1 MGNKAI
7 FIPPLR
13 PEDQSVKEWVYQS
26 LRHAVICG
34 QIDPGLPLT
43 IRGLAEIL
51 AVSPMPVREA
61 LHRLTCEGA
70 VQVKDNRRVIVPKMT
85 SAKLK
90 SLFEMR
96 IVLETHAA
104 CDALPYFRDEHI
116 AQMERLDLAVDHAVA
131 DKNIEQVTLTNQAF
145 HRYLYM
151 IPPAQVV
158 MPMVE
163 SVWLQLGPFVRVVL
177 SKLGEVYR
185 VDRHQEAL
193 KALRE
198 RNAFAL
204 KRAIEA
210 DIRDG
215 MASLESIG
223 GLEDFFE

>member
-1 MGNKAI
+1 MSNKAV
-7 FIPPLR
+7 FVPPPR
-13 PEDQSVKEWVYQS
+13 PEEQGVKEWVYQS

-51 AVSPMPVREA
+51 DVSPMPVREA

-90 SLFEMR
+90 ALFDMR

-104 CDALPYFRDEHI
+104 SDALPYLRDEHI
-116 AQMERLDLAVDHAVA
+116 AEMEKLDQAVDLAVA

-151 IPPAQVV
+151 IPPEQVV

-177 SKLGEVYR
+177 SKLDEVYR

-193 KALRE
+193 EALRQ

-215 MASLESIG
+215 MAAIESIE
-223 GLEDFFE
+223 GLDDFFE